1 MEYIVVHAYFI
12 TQFIQRFYANK
23 NLLILN
29 KKVKDFIFL
38 QILTFSIVIVV

>member
-23 NLLILN
+23 KLLILN
-29 KKVKDFIFL
+29 KKVKRK
-38 QILTFSIVIVV
+38 